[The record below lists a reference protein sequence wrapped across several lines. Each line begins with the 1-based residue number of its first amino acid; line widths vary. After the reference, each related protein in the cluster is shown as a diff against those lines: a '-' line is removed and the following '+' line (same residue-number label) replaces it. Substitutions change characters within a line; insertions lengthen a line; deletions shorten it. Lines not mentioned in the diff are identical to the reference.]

1 MRPPAVAGINFDV
14 ILPRDEK
21 RKGNKKPVD
30 TGLDVVGMFDVADAD
45 RNDGLNKTEAAAN
58 ALLTQHFAAIDRN
71 SDGLLQLGEIIAAIQ
86 AAAGRR

>member
-1 MRPPAVAGINFDV
+1 MMLGFFDV
-14 ILPRDEK
+14 ILPRDDA

-45 RNDGLNKTEAAAN
+45 RNDGLSKTEAAAN
-58 ALLTQHFAAIDRN
+58 ALLTQHFAAIDR
-71 SDGLLQLGEIIAAIQ
+71 DGDELLQLGEILKAIQ